1 MFKCG
6 RVAVERQPGHHCHSS
21 HYDHYDHYDHHYRCQ
36 HVKPGSKTSEESPEA
51 GYRDESKEERQHAP
65 ETVRV
70 GNLEELCTVSV
81 NCDDQSVY

>member
-6 RVAVERQPGHHCHSS
+6 RVAVERQPGHHCHRS
-21 HYDHYDHYDHHYRCQ
+21 HYDHYDHFVTIIFVIRSN
-36 HVKPGSKTSEESPEA
+36 VPGSKTSKESPEA

-70 GNLEELCTVSV
+70 GNLYSECTL
-81 NCDDQSVY
+81 